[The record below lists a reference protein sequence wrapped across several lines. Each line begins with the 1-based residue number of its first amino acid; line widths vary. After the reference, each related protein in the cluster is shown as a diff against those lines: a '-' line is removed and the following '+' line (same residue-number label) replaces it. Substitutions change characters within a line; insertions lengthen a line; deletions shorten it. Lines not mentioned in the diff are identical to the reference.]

1 MSFSYGYTKPVISPV
16 EDPLCAFHD
25 AIRVSEPTG
34 DSEPLTGCN
43 KFPTSLTRRFRLWL
57 LGVVSRQFQ

>member
-1 MSFSYGYTKPVISPV
+1 MSFSYGYPKPVISPV

-34 DSEPLTGCN
+34 ESEALAVYIVLPTGLHG
-43 KFPTSLTRRFRLWL
+43 TSTC
-57 LGVVSRQFQ
+57 GC